1 MDKKKNDDVDYAAAY
16 RQFMNFSHGLSLKQ
30 FCEGKGYD
38 YGKLQ
43 RYSRKAFWSK
53 HTKLNESEVEE
64 SGFMPLLHNE
74 QEPLET
80 PPESPTQPG
89 ENSLSDGQSKDNVN
103 EISFIKV
110 RFSDGLTLSRQCTP
124 YYKLSPRRDVRS
136 MGTGNHED
144 QLLDA

>member
-30 FCEGKGYD
+30 FCEDKGYD

-89 ENSLSDGQSKDNVN
+89 EDSLSDDQSKDNVN

-110 RFSDGLTLSRQCTP
+110 RFSDGLTLSMSNVSVARMVSLLQN
-124 YYKLSPRRDVRS
+124 VRC
-136 MGTGNHED
+136 
-144 QLLDA
+144 